1 MEEIMMSIRP
11 TYAQLIDKGIK
22 TAEVRK
28 SIPQCGSVKQAI
40 RHANGEGYWYHTEYV
55 VWYPDGASRVFQRLR
70 DAQAEAEEYGK
81 TFERRS
87 T

>member
-1 MEEIMMSIRP
+1 MMRW
-11 TYAQLIDKGIK
+11 DK
-22 TAEVRK
+22 TAVQFGMNGEKTIIYRAEGCACK
-28 SIPQCGSVKQAI
+28 IESVKQAI

-70 DAQAEAEEYGK
+70 DAQAEAEKYGK
-81 TFERRS
+81 KFERRS